1 MPRSKRPQRP
11 QRRLAEQTLAL
22 SMAVPQV
29 IAHRVGRMAA
39 SGPMP
44 SARDRKEFKL
54 MGAEKT
60 AAFYESWAAMG
71 LAAMKAQQ
79 SMAATMLRS
88 LTTMPTLGRPLP
100 GLPSSTTLAHHT
112 LNVLSQGLAP
122 LQRRAVGNAKRLGK
136 IRPAR

>member
-1 MPRSKRPQRP
+1 MTSRA
-11 QRRLAEQTLAL
+11 RRKLAQQTLGL

-39 SGPMP
+39 AGPNP
-44 SARDRKEFKL
+44 SARDRKEFKQ

-79 SMAATMLRS
+79 QMAAAMWRTAATAPWTLARPTS
-88 LTTMPTLGRPLP
+88 L
-100 GLPSSTTLAHHT
+100 LPSSNTLARHA
-112 LNVLSQGLAP
+112 LQVMSQGLAP
-122 LQRRAVGNAKRLGK
+122 VHRRAVGNAKRLGRLK
-136 IRPAR
+136 K